1 MSSTSA
7 LAGSAI
13 HTLDGVQLADA
24 LRAGIYRLFQKTDHI
39 NKINVFPVPDGDTGT
54 NMSMTLAA
62 VLAAVERSPQDHAG
76 RLLVGAADA
85 ALDGARGNS
94 GAILAQFLLGLGDR
108 AGHLAQV
115 GARDFALAAG
125 AGATYARDALTQP
138 REGTLLTVLADFAQE
153 LERLTRDAQQ
163 IDFRVLFARAMEP
176 VRRSLAG
183 TRDVLEEMRAA
194 NVVDAGAQGFVE
206 LLEGITHYLDTG
218 EVGVVASPVH
228 AGDEAMVASGPGDT
242 QHRYCTE
249 CMITGEGLEPRRVRE
264 SLGAFGSSLVVGGTK
279 AKLRIHIHTNEPENL
294 FRFVAQYGVVSA
306 QKADDMLQQQAAA
319 HHSKNRHVAIVTDSA
334 ADIPEELMESL
345 QVHLVPVRVH
355 FGSRS
360 YLDKVS
366 LSPAEFYRELETN
379 PEHPKTSQP
388 PPGDFRR
395 LYEFLVSHY
404 EAVISI
410 SLSARISGT
419 YNAAVTAAQRVAGN
433 RVRII
438 DSSNVSLGQG
448 LLAIHAAER
457 ALAGDTAD
465 QVEAAVQRARPRIK
479 TYALL
484 ARVDYAVRGGRI
496 PPLVKTLATWL
507 RFSPVLHTTPDGR
520 VVLCG
525 VIWGRH
531 RLRERFARFIAQRTD
546 PAESH
551 RLLIGHGNT
560 EDEARRLC
568 DDLKAVIAKVE
579 SSYVI
584 PLGTALGV
592 HGGPGMLVVGIERR
606 SDAG

>member
-1 MSSTSA
+1 MSSTA
-7 LAGSAI
+7 TLGGSAI
-13 HTLDGVQLADA
+13 DALDGAQLADA

-62 VLAAVERSPQDHAG
+62 VLAVVERSPQDHAG
-76 RLLVGAADA
+76 RLLVSAADA

-108 AGHLAQV
+108 AGHLARV
-115 GARDFALAAG
+115 SARDFALATEAG
-125 AGATYARDALTQP
+125 AKYARDALTQP
-138 REGTLLTVLADFAQE
+138 REGTLLTVLADFSRE

-206 LLEGITHYLDTG
+206 VLEGFAHYLDTG
-218 EVGVVASPVH
+218 VVGVVASPVH
-228 AGDEAMVASGPGDT
+228 TGDEVMVTGGPADT

-249 CMITGEGLEPRRVRE
+249 CMITGEALEPRRVRE

-279 AKLRIHIHTNEPENL
+279 SKLRIHIHTNEPENL
-294 FRFVAQYGVVSA
+294 FRFVAQYGTVSA

-319 HHSKNRHVAIVTDSA
+319 HHAKSRHVAIVTDSA
-334 ADIPEELMESL
+334 ADIPEDLLESL
-345 QVHLVPVRVH
+345 QIHLVPVRVH
-355 FGSRS
+355 FGARS

-404 EAVISI
+404 DAVISI
-410 SLSARISGT
+410 ALSARVSGT
-419 YNAAVTAAQRVAGN
+419 YNAAVTAAQRVAGGK
-433 RVRII
+433 VHVL
-438 DSSNVSLGQG
+438 DSGNVSLGQG

-457 ALAGDTAD
+457 AQAGDSAD
-465 QVEAAVQRARPRIK
+465 QVEAAVTRARQRIK

-496 PPLVKTLATWL
+496 PSIVKTLATWL

-525 VIWGRH
+525 VIWGRS
-531 RLRERFARFIAQRTD
+531 RLRERFARYIARRTD
-546 PAESH
+546 PRESH
-551 RLLIGHGNT
+551 RLLIGHGNAP
-560 EDEARRLC
+560 DEASRLS
-568 DDLKAVIAKVE
+568 DDLKAAIANVE
-579 SSYVI
+579 SSHVT

-606 SDAG
+606 PDAG